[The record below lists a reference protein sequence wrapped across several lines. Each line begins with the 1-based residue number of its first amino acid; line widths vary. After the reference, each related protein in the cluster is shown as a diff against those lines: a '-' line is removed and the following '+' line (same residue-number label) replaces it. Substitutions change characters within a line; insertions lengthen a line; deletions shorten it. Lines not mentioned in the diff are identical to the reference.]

1 MPKPKPPTDAVDP
14 GRTPGD
20 AGRLEAE
27 RHLRGAGWPAAD
39 AAWLAP
45 PLLRVI
51 APQQGLAA
59 NLSEDAEWKLRQFQA
74 IWGSVGGD
82 RDAALLVTLA
92 TLCGGLRPWTTIMPV
107 GNKGDVSVDRGW
119 CIDETEQ
126 RNVVTEFLAHGPDF
140 DRVVKAGWPAPM
152 LQAWKEG
159 FDGEDSPLF
168 ASMRALLLNTGAIH
182 LEGVIDFDRLRET
195 GADLICRLAPG
206 MSSENGAV
214 TWNDGISWSDP
225 RSLRTWIWYDGPQI
239 LERLLPSFVAEPLPT
254 LSALA
259 TGVLS
264 EFLSTF
270 GGFARHHPLS
280 FEQADASVRTAF
292 RPLFD
297 HLDRHLGSGI
307 EDSPKARALWLTYFR
322 ITFDGDPQSC
332 PPAIRKRALAFAG
345 EDLARMR
352 KVFHA
357 ATQPG
362 DTPEARAFTN
372 AQPHFDNCCLVLARH
387 GSIWNCL
394 KPLLL
399 GMRALNTAC
408 VATDLR
414 FWMEP
419 ALEPPPGPWNHLPNM
434 MAVVVHTFAGTE
446 QQADHELTSL
456 REQFASFCLERLT
469 DRLSDAQRK
478 KASANRVCSD
488 EDLVERVAS
497 WRFCLVRAIAD
508 LRANPEGRGHR
519 TLHWSSEHDPD
530 ETVRKAAR
538 QAYETIRHA
547 RGLPDRVSP
556 RRAVMSALW
565 WLRQAHLLGLGIQP
579 DRDLAQRTREKELTR
594 TKESERA
601 GAQPDP
607 E

>member
-27 RHLRGAGWPAAD
+27 HRLRGAGWSAVD

-45 PLLRVI
+45 IVLRVI
-51 APQQGLAA
+51 APQHSLGA
-59 NLSEDAEWKLRQFQA
+59 NLSDDVEWRLQQFQA
-74 IWGSVGGD
+74 IWGSAGGD

-92 TLCGGLRPWTTIMPV
+92 TLCGGLHAWRVITPV
-107 GNKGDVSVDRGW
+107 GNKGDVSVDDGW
-119 CIDETEQ
+119 RIDETEQ
-126 RNVVTEFLAHGPDF
+126 RNVVREFLAHGADF
-140 DRVVKAGWPAPM
+140 NRALEAGWPTP
-152 LQAWKEG
+152 LIEAWKG
-159 FDGEDSPLF
+159 TFDEDSPRF
-168 ASMRALLLNTGAIH
+168 AATRTLLLNTGAID
-182 LEGVIDFDRLRET
+182 LESVIDLDRLRDA

-239 LERLLPSFVAEPLPT
+239 LERLLPCFVAEPLAT
-254 LSALA
+254 LPALA

-264 EFLSTF
+264 EFLNTF
-270 GGFARHHPLS
+270 GRFNRHHPLS
-280 FEQADASVRTAF
+280 FEQADASVRAAF
-292 RPLFD
+292 RPFFD
-297 HLDRHLGSGI
+297 HLDSNFSSRI
-307 EDSPKARALWLTYFR
+307 EDTPQTRALWLTYFR
-322 ITFDGDPQSC
+322 IAFDGDPQSC
-332 PPAIRKRALAFAG
+332 PPAIRKQALARAG

-357 ATQPG
+357 ATQSG
-362 DTPEARAFTN
+362 DTPEATAFRN
-372 AQPHFDNCCLVLARH
+372 AQPHFDNCCFVLARH
-387 GSIWNCL
+387 GSIWHCL

-446 QQADHELTSL
+446 QEADHELTSL

-478 KASANRVCSD
+478 KVSANRVRND
-488 EDLVERVAS
+488 EDLIERVAA

-530 ETVRKAAR
+530 ETVKKAAQ

-547 RGLPDRVSP
+547 RGLPERVSP

-579 DRDLAQRTREKELTR
+579 NRDLAQRTREKELTR

-601 GAQPDP
+601 AAQPDT